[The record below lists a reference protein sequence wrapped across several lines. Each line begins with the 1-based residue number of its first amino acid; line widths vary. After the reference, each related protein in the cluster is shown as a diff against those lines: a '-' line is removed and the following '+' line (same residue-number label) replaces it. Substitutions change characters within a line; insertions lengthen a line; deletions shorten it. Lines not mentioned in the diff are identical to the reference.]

1 MGQRSQI
8 YVIYKDT
15 QNRDCVSATYFQWNY
30 GERMIFRA
38 RYLIG
43 WLKSQDSFYAL
54 DSHNLFSL
62 SYVAHKIRYIASV
75 NFDYKDVVIGTDLVE
90 EWKNYKTGGIINTDL
105 NDYIFHS
112 DNNDGCLFI
121 DARIPKHLKYAFTTY
136 DYEDG
141 VMGPEAY
148 LKWDKTPQKIR
159 ETKFTKRNINWI
171 THNAKLMKKAEL
183 EAILR
188 TTYYTSF

>member
-8 YVIYKDT
+8 YVIYKDH

-30 GERMIFRA
+30 GERMISRA
-38 RYLIG
+38 RYLMG
-43 WLKSQDSFYAL
+43 WIKAQN
-54 DSHNLFSL
+54 NLYSNLYSDYLPF
-62 SYVAHKIRYIASV
+62 VIHKIRYVASV

-90 EWKNYKTGGIINTDL
+90 EWKNYKTGSVINTDL
-105 NDYIFHS
+105 NDYIFHA

-121 DARIPKHLKYAFTTY
+121 DARDSAHLRYAFTTY
-136 DYEDG
+136 DYKDG

-148 LKWDKTPQKIR
+148 LKWDKVPQKIR
-159 ETKFTKRNINWI
+159 DTKFTKRNINWI

-188 TTYYTSF
+188 TTYYTSV

>member
-8 YVIYKDT
+8 YVIFKDT

-30 GERMIFRA
+30 GERMISRA
-38 RYLIG
+38 RYLMG
-43 WLKSQDSFYAL
+43 WIKGQNLFYSS
-54 DSHNLFSL
+54 DNNLFSL
-62 SYVAHKIRYIASV
+62 SYVAYKIRHIASV
-75 NFDYKDVVIGTDLVE
+75 NFDYKDVVIGQDLIE
-90 EWKNYKTGGIINTDL
+90 EWKAYKQGVPNANL
-105 NDYIFHS
+105 NDYIFYA

-121 DARIPKHLKYAFTTY
+121 DARIPNHLKYAFTTY
-136 DYEDG
+136 DYKDG

-148 LKWDKTPQKIR
+148 LKWDNVPQKIR
-159 ETKFTKRNINWI
+159 DTKFTKRNINWI

-188 TTYYTSF
+188 TSYYTF

>member
-8 YVIYKDT
+8 YVIYKDN
-15 QNRDCVSATYFQWNY
+15 QNRNCISATYFQWNY
-30 GERMIFRA
+30 GERMISRA
-38 RYLIG
+38 RYLMG
-43 WLKSQDSFYAL
+43 WLKSQSIFYNNSL
-54 DSHNLFSL
+54 TSL
-62 SYVAHKIRYIASV
+62 SFIAHKIRYIASV

-90 EWKNYKTGGIINTDL
+90 EWKDYKKGVPNANL

-121 DARIPKHLKYAFTTY
+121 DARIPKHLRYAFTTY
-136 DYEDG
+136 DYKDG

-148 LKWDKTPQKIR
+148 LKWDKIPQKIR
-159 ETKFTKRNINWI
+159 DTKFTKRNISWI
-171 THNAKLMKKAEL
+171 THSAKLMKKTEL

-188 TTYYTSF
+188 ATYYIP